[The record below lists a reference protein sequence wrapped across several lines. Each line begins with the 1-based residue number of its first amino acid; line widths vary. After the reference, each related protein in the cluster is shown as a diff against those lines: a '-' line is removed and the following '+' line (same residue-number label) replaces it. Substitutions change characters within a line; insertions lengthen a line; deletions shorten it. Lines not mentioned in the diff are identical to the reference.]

1 MKKRLLAIFCALF
14 LLAGAV
20 PSAAALEG
28 EAARAA
34 DTLAALN
41 IVKGSGG
48 SYALDE
54 PATRAQAAVL
64 LVRLAGAEREAAGT
78 AVSSGF
84 QSAPAWARSAISYI
98 SRQGWTSSATVQAFR
113 PDDTITAD
121 AWCAMLLRM
130 LGYSSKAGDFTAD
143 EAAVFA
149 QRIGLVSRSWF
160 GPLTRGDLFQIMR
173 DALTFSYKD
182 DGAAVVERL
191 IQKGVCSQAAAGAL
205 GLLSQELTARQIADR
220 CSSAVFCLNVYTT
233 QKELDFQIPSA
244 QASGFFISADGL
256 AVTNYH
262 SIEGAIHA
270 EAVLSTGETYPVES
284 VIYYDTGMDLAVLR
298 ISRTSGEGKA
308 ASAFSAL
315 EMVGTEDLR
324 AGDIVYAL
332 GNPLGMGLAVS
343 SGIISATERDVDGYA
358 LPCIMN
364 TADISKGSSG
374 GALLNVC
381 GQVIAVT
388 SGAFTYG
395 NSMYLAVPVAP
406 VMEADLTGEGLT
418 LAQVTAAEKKA
429 SSD

>member
-149 QRIGLVSRSWF
+149 QRIGLVSRSW
-160 GPLTRGDLFQIMR
+160 GDLFQIMR

>member
-1 MKKRLLAIFCALF
+1 MRNTRFDTRSSEWIGDMTVWLRENAEDNSEQLDRLRRNL
-14 LLAGAV
+14 
-20 PSAAALEG
+20 
-28 EAARAA
+28 
-34 DTLAALN
+34 
-41 IVKGSGG
+41 
-48 SYALDE
+48 
-54 PATRAQAAVL
+54 
-64 LVRLAGAEREAAGT
+64 RLARE
-78 AVSSGF
+78 
-84 QSAPAWARSAISYI
+84 
-98 SRQGWTSSATVQAFR
+98 
-113 PDDTITAD
+113 
-121 AWCAMLLRM
+121 
-130 LGYSSKAGDFTAD
+130 
-143 EAAVFA
+143 
-149 QRIGLVSRSWF
+149 
-160 GPLTRGDLFQIMR
+160 
-173 DALTFSYKD
+173 
-182 DGAAVVERL
+182 
-191 IQKGVCSQAAAGAL
+191 
-205 GLLSQELTARQIADR
+205 QELTARQIADR

-429 SSD
+429 WLSPLTGVTCGSDAFFPFGDNVERAFKSGVKYIAEPGGSIRDDNVIEACNHHGITMCFTGIRLFHH